1 MSFFIVSGQSGS
13 GKSIALHAL
22 EDHGFYCID
31 NLPARLLPQLAKEV
45 IDSSDPVFQN
55 VAVGMDVR
63 NKDFLAE
70 ISDLLQD
77 H

>member
-45 IDSSDPVFQN
+45 ILEMSI
-55 VAVGMDVR
+55 R
-63 NKDFLAE
+63 NRFE
-70 ISDLLQD
+70 V
-77 H
+77 